1 MPGRKFHLHDGK
13 VGAALA
19 VRVTARAGANKIVDV
34 MSAGAIKIQIAAP
47 PVDGEANEKLIAF
60 LAEIL
65 KVPKSRIEIVAGLSA
80 RDKLISVIGMD
91 AETVHQRIVAHMG

>member
-1 MPGRKFHLHDGK
+1 
-13 VGAALA
+13 
-19 VRVTARAGANKIVDV
+19 
-34 MSAGAIKIQIAAP
+34 MSDGAIKIQIAAP

-91 AETVHQRIVAHMG
+91 AETVHQQIVSHID